1 MPYEIEYID
10 KNVACIKCNTKFLN
24 NQRECVH
31 KLSCKPK
38 TQKLFLNNIDSKDN
52 EKVQP
57 VAKSVNYLV
66 NLVDDLHDD
75 VVDIKKIQ
83 NEKLKNM
90 KNGDKVVGS
99 TNNTH
104 HFLI

>member
-10 KNVACIKCNTKFLN
+10 KNVAC
-24 NQRECVH
+24 H

-38 TQKLFLNNIDSKDN
+38 IQKLFLNNIDSKGN

-83 NEKLKNM
+83 NEKLKNRKM
-90 KNGDKVVGS
+90 ETRSWDPRI
-99 TNNTH
+99 TH
-104 HFLI
+104 IIF